1 MAGDLRLST
10 PMLKFGKCHDVV
22 KQVDVMA
29 ILSRFDYVWIHKLIW
44 LFSLTTTF
52 SYFSHQ
58 LQNWTSKTS
67 LKFGVKERPTITYQP
82 YPGICIICTS
92 VTAVFY
98 TCFSFGIKNP
108 ISCQGSTFTQLRSL
122 NGILLLTDDTK
133 ISKSSFD
140 TKQSVVNK
148 GSQYTL
154 VWQALCQRWRKA

>member
-52 SYFSHQ
+52 SHFSHQ

-92 VTAVFY
+92 VTAVFH